1 MNFSKLVAKTSLSSL
16 IIISTISLSSVF
28 LMAGCHSSAS
38 DTKSS
43 TTSTGAV
50 KQRITI
56 AQFGHVFLYMPLY
69 IAVRNKYFEDEGL
82 EVKLVSTGGDEKTF
96 TAVSTG
102 NAQFGVADP
111 VFTAVARERGQ
122 GGKVVASV
130 VRGVPFWVLTFNEKI
145 KPFDSPTGFSGYKIG
160 AYTAPSTSYA
170 VMKKLLQNDGKPV
183 NGTIVQGAFGSLI
196 PMLKANQAD
205 MAMDIEPM
213 VSIAVKNG
221 ARVVYSPARVLGDF
235 AFTGLTVSDEYHD
248 KNPQTIK
255 KVVRALAKAMDFIHS
270 DQTAAVKVACE
281 EFPEV
286 PPDVV
291 NEGIKRLVEQGT
303 IPASPQLSEKAWEA
317 AIALRREIGDLKGEG
332 SFADNVDPKFA
343 AEVTRIARSKESSTE
358 SSSADG
364 GTIVDTRADTE
375 SDGNAGDATK
385 ASATSDTTAPVQPD
399 DATASGVV
407 DGDRPEGS
415 PQETKKTGEQPK

>member
-1 MNFSKLVAKTSLSSL
+1 MNFSKLVATTSLSTL
-16 IIISTISLSSVF
+16 LTASTISLSSVF
-28 LMAGCHSSAS
+28 LLAGCHSF
-38 DTKSS
+38 DDKTKSS
-43 TTSTGAV
+43 TTSSGAV

-69 IAVRNKYFEDEGL
+69 VAVKNKYFEDEGL

-145 KPFDSPTGFSGYKIG
+145 QPFDSPTGFSGYKIA

-221 ARVVYSPARVLGDF
+221 ARVVYSPANELGDF

-255 KVVRALAKAMDFIHS
+255 KVVRALAKAMQFIHG
-270 DQTAAVKVACE
+270 DQTGAVKVACE

-291 NEGIKRLVEQGT
+291 KEGIKRLVEQGT

-332 SFADNVDPKFA
+332 SFADNVDPNFA
-343 AEVTRIARSKESSTE
+343 AEVAQITGSKESSSE

-364 GTIVDTRADTE
+364 STIVDTRTDTD
-375 SDGNAGDATK
+375 SDGNVGGATK
-385 ASATSDTTAPVQPD
+385 NSATSVKPD
-399 DATASGVV
+399 DATTSGVV
-407 DGDRPEGS
+407 DGDRSEGS
-415 PQETKKTGEQPK
+415 RPETKKTGEQPK